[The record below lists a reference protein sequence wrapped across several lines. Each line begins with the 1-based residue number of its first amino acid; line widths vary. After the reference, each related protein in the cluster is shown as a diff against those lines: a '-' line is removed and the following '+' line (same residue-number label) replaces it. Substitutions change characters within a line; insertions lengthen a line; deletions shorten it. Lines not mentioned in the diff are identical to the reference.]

1 MTTSASH
8 SIASRYRFASAYSSL
23 NPCEVRSPEQTTMSG
38 RRSLISTIARS
49 SRSGRKNCCPQW
61 RSLSCAIV
69 KLTQWTLEDPA
80 HRVVERARDERR
92 GGERQKPGDADVA
105 RHAPPHGMDAFRRA
119 GAHDGSRDNVC
130 RRDGKAEARARV
142 ERGAR

>member
-1 MTTSASH
+1 MTTSESH
-8 SIASRYRFASAYSSL
+8 SIASMYRLASAYSSL

-38 RRSLISTIARS
+38 FRSLISVIARS

-69 KLTQWTLEDPA
+69 NDMAWTLEDPA

-92 GGERQKPGDADVA
+92 GGQRQQPGGHDVA
-105 RHAPPHGMDAFRRA
+105 RDAPAHGVDSARRA
-119 GAHDGSRDNVC
+119 GAHDRPRDDVR
-130 RRDGKAEARARV
+130 RRDREA
-142 ERGAR
+142 

>member
-8 SIASRYRFASAYSSL
+8 SIASMYRLASAYSSL

-38 RRSLISTIARS
+38 FRSLISVIARS

-69 KLTQWTLEDPA
+69 NDMAGSLEDPA
-80 HRVVERARDERR
+80 HGVVHRRRDEGR
-92 GGERQKPGDADVA
+92 GRERQQPGDDDVA
-105 RHAPPHGMDAFRRA
+105 GHTPLDGAQSANGA
-119 GAHDGSRDNVC
+119 GAHDRAGDDVR
-130 RRDGKAEARARV
+130 RRDRKAQPRAEV
-142 ERGAR
+142 E